1 MVHTMR
7 EPKFETTKSN
17 ISQRGMSLVEL
28 MIAITVLAVG
38 LGALM
43 GIFSTSIM
51 LNQRAKG
58 DTNGTMVAQAVL
70 ERIAGQPA
78 TSNAI
83 LTLTDCTSTG
93 GVVWNIATAPA
104 AAPGNGAT
112 LDVNTG
118 GIDFTQ
124 AYAGVPNNYKMLYV
138 ACGAGGR
145 QTTYDVR
152 WNVQTIMGSANTRM
166 ITVSARPQAMAA
178 AAGRNQ
184 AVLYAQP
191 ITLRTI
197 GGL

>member
-1 MVHTMR
+1 MKDSR
-7 EPKFETTKSN
+7 FEPAKNSA
-17 ISQRGMSLVEL
+17 SQRGMSLVEL

-83 LTLTDCTSTG
+83 LTLTDCTAGG
-93 GVVWNIATAPA
+93 GVVWNIATAAA
-104 AAPGNGAT
+104 AAPGNGAA
-112 LDVNTG
+112 LDANTG

-124 AYAGVPNNYKMLYV
+124 AYAAVPNNYKMLYV

-152 WNVQTIMGSANTRM
+152 WNVQTITGSANTRM
-166 ITVSARPQAMAA
+166 ITVSARPQAMATA
-178 AAGRNQ
+178 GGRNQ
-184 AVLYAQP
+184 ALLYAQP